1 MRFCARF
8 GAGGF
13 SGRGPPFGAQVRTDH
28 TYPTGFMDV
37 VEIEKT
43 DEHFRLVYD
52 TKGRFVVHRISKVCA
67 SFHSCT
73 QGACGTRVLGH
84 VSGRA
89 VLRP

>member
-1 MRFCARF
+1 
-8 GAGGF
+8 
-13 SGRGPPFGAQVRTDH
+13 
-28 TYPTGFMDV
+28 
-37 VEIEKT
+37 
-43 DEHFRLVYD
+43 LVYD